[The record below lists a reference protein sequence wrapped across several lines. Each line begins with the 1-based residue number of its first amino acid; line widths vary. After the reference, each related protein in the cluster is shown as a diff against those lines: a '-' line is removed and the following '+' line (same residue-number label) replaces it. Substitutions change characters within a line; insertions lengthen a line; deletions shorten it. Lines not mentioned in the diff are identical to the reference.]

1 MIDEDI
7 EQMELLKEKAEKMLA
22 ENCMPKA
29 SYKLSLSDL
38 GSTVKIGDTI
48 HLIDKIKK
56 IK

>member
-1 MIDEDI
+1 
-7 EQMELLKEKAEKMLA
+7 MELLKEKAEKMLA

-38 GSTVKIGDTI
+38 GPTVKIGDTI